1 MSTRQ
6 FSRVNFRIA
15 ATIKTAE
22 RQFQGAVKNLSM
34 RGMFLITEE
43 RLSVGD
49 MVGITIV
56 LIGSSPDISVSFE
69 GKVCRVGENGLGF
82 SFEKIDLDSYTH
94 LKNIIVYNS
103 DDAEKVIEEIY
114 HAIDEKLATDK
125 VESCT

>member
-6 FSRVNFRIA
+6 FSRVNFHMA

-22 RQFQGAVKNLSM
+22 RQFQGAVENLSM
-34 RGMFLITEE
+34 RGMFLVTGE

-56 LIGSSPDISVSFE
+56 LSGSSPEISVSFE
-69 GKVCRVGENGLGF
+69 GKVSRVGENGLGF
-82 SFEKIDLDSYTH
+82 NFEKIDLDSYKH

-103 DDAEKVIEEIY
+103 DDAEKVIEEIF
-114 HAIDEKLATDK
+114 HAIDEKLAADK
-125 VESCT
+125 GES